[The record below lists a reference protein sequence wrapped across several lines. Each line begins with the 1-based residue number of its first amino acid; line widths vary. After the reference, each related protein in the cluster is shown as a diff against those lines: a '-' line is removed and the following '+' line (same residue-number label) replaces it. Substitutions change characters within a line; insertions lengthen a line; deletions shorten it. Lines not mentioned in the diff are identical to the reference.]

1 MRLPGSSPPLRRKPN
16 ITRHCASVRQ
26 QSRQDA
32 VRSRGDAPVPDR
44 LELPP
49 SLQAERERR
58 KAVKERKEANVKKS
72 LKGQKITNNATLKRM
87 MKSKKQRKQLVQTD

>member
-1 MRLPGSSPPLRRKPN
+1 M
-16 ITRHCASVRQ
+16 
-26 QSRQDA
+26 
-32 VRSRGDAPVPDR
+32 RSRGGAPVPDR